1 MPHNVYS
8 TPNSGFGLHQEW
20 CLTSGHSCNCL
31 FSLRGKGHDAPL
43 SPEMK
48 NDMEADPKLLDHARE
63 QIRLRHY
70 SIRTEES
77 YLGWMRRFIRFH
89 QFRHPMDLGP
99 NEVEAF
105 LSSLVME
112 GDVASATQAQALS
125 ALLFMYRIVIGV
137 DMPWL
142 DEIVRA
148 RRPKRLPTVLTE
160 DEVRRLLSRLDD
172 EMWLV
177 ASVLYGGGLRL
188 MEAMRLRVKDID
200 LERHAITV
208 RSGKGDKDRNTVL
221 PDSLVTALRAQI
233 ARVREQHNLDMAAGV
248 ANVYLPHGLSR
259 KFPHARKELAWQ
271 YIFPAEK
278 LAKDPRGGAIRRH
291 HIDEKRVQRAIK
303 RATKEAGIEKHVTPH
318 TLRHSFATHLLERG
332 TDIRTIQ
339 ELLGH
344 SDISTTMI
352 YTHVVGRI
360 GGRGVLSPLDRLD
373 VLTRR

>member
-1 MPHNVYS
+1 
-8 TPNSGFGLHQEW
+8 
-20 CLTSGHSCNCL
+20 
-31 FSLRGKGHDAPL
+31 
-43 SPEMK
+43 
-48 NDMEADPKLLDHARE
+48 MEASPKLLDRARE

-70 SIRTEES
+70 SIRTEKA

-89 QFRHPMDLGP
+89 QFRHPRDLGP

-105 LSSLVME
+105 LSNLAVE
-112 GDVASATQAQALS
+112 DDVASATQAQALS
-125 ALLFMYRIVIGV
+125 ALLFLYRVVMGV

-142 DEIVRA
+142 DEVIRA

-160 DEVRRLLSRLDD
+160 DEVRRLLSRLDGD
-172 EMWLV
+172 MWLV

-188 MEAMRLRVKDID
+188 LEALRLRVKDID
-200 LERHAITV
+200 LERHAITIH
-208 RSGKGDKDRNTVL
+208 SGKGDKDRNTVL
-221 PDSLVTALRAQI
+221 PDSLVNALRAQI

-259 KFPHARKELAWQ
+259 KFPHARRELAWQ
-271 YIFPAEK
+271 YVFPSGK

-291 HIDEKRVQRAIK
+291 HIDEKRVQRSVK
-303 RATKEAGIEKHVTPH
+303 RAAKEAGIEKHVTPH

-373 VLTRR
+373 VLARR

>member
-1 MPHNVYS
+1 
-8 TPNSGFGLHQEW
+8 
-20 CLTSGHSCNCL
+20 
-31 FSLRGKGHDAPL
+31 
-43 SPEMK
+43 
-48 NDMEADPKLLDHARE
+48 MEASPKLLDRARE

-89 QFRHPMDLGP
+89 QFRHPRDLGP

-105 LSSLVME
+105 LSSLAVE
-112 GDVASATQAQALS
+112 DNVASATQAQALS
-125 ALLFMYRIVIGV
+125 ALLFLYRVVIGV

-160 DEVRRLLSRLDD
+160 DEVRRLLLRLDD

-200 LERHAITV
+200 LERHAIIV

-221 PDSLVTALRAQI
+221 PDSLVNPLRAQI
-233 ARVREQHNLDMAAGV
+233 ARVREQHDVDMAAGV

-259 KFPHARKELAWQ
+259 KFPHAHRELAWQ
-271 YIFPAEK
+271 YVFPSEK

-291 HIDEKRVQRAIK
+291 HIDEKRVQRAVK
-303 RATKEAGIEKHVTPH
+303 RAAREAGIEKHVTPH

>member
-1 MPHNVYS
+1 
-8 TPNSGFGLHQEW
+8 
-20 CLTSGHSCNCL
+20 
-31 FSLRGKGHDAPL
+31 
-43 SPEMK
+43 
-48 NDMEADPKLLDHARE
+48 MEADPKLLDHARE

-99 NEVEAF
+99 NEVESF

-188 MEAMRLRVKDID
+188 MEAIRLRVKDID

>member
-1 MPHNVYS
+1 
-8 TPNSGFGLHQEW
+8 
-20 CLTSGHSCNCL
+20 
-31 FSLRGKGHDAPL
+31 
-43 SPEMK
+43 
-48 NDMEADPKLLDHARE
+48 MEADPKLLDHARE

-99 NEVEAF
+99 NEVESF

-188 MEAMRLRVKDID
+188 MEAIRLRVKDID

-303 RATKEAGIEKHVTPH
+303 RATREAGIEKHVTPH

>member
-1 MPHNVYS
+1 
-8 TPNSGFGLHQEW
+8 
-20 CLTSGHSCNCL
+20 
-31 FSLRGKGHDAPL
+31 
-43 SPEMK
+43 
-48 NDMEADPKLLDHARE
+48 MEADPKLLDHARE

>member
-1 MPHNVYS
+1 
-8 TPNSGFGLHQEW
+8 
-20 CLTSGHSCNCL
+20 
-31 FSLRGKGHDAPL
+31 
-43 SPEMK
+43 
-48 NDMEADPKLLDHARE
+48 MEAGPKLLDHARE

-99 NEVEAF
+99 SEVEAF
-105 LSSLVME
+105 LSSLAME
-112 GDVASATQAQALS
+112 GNVASATQAQALS

-200 LERHAITV
+200 LERHAITIH
-208 RSGKGDKDRNTVL
+208 SGKGDKDRNTVL

-248 ANVYLPHGLSR
+248 ANVYLPYGLSR

-303 RATKEAGIEKHVTPH
+303 RAAKEAGIEKHVTPH

>member
-1 MPHNVYS
+1 
-8 TPNSGFGLHQEW
+8 
-20 CLTSGHSCNCL
+20 
-31 FSLRGKGHDAPL
+31 
-43 SPEMK
+43 
-48 NDMEADPKLLDHARE
+48 MEADPKLLDHARE

-99 NEVEAF
+99 NEVESF

-188 MEAMRLRVKDID
+188 MEAIRLRVKDID

-233 ARVREQHNLDMAAGV
+233 ARVRERHNLDMAAGV

>member
-1 MPHNVYS
+1 
-8 TPNSGFGLHQEW
+8 
-20 CLTSGHSCNCL
+20 
-31 FSLRGKGHDAPL
+31 
-43 SPEMK
+43 MK

-99 NEVEAF
+99 NEVESF

-188 MEAMRLRVKDID
+188 MEAIRLRVKDID

-248 ANVYLPHGLSR
+248 ANVYMPHGLSR

>member
-1 MPHNVYS
+1 
-8 TPNSGFGLHQEW
+8 
-20 CLTSGHSCNCL
+20 
-31 FSLRGKGHDAPL
+31 
-43 SPEMK
+43 
-48 NDMEADPKLLDHARE
+48 MEADPKLLDHARE

-99 NEVEAF
+99 NEVESF

-303 RATKEAGIEKHVTPH
+303 RATREAGIEKHVTPH

>member
-1 MPHNVYS
+1 
-8 TPNSGFGLHQEW
+8 
-20 CLTSGHSCNCL
+20 
-31 FSLRGKGHDAPL
+31 
-43 SPEMK
+43 
-48 NDMEADPKLLDHARE
+48 MEADPKLLDQARE

-99 NEVEAF
+99 GEVEAF
-105 LSSLVME
+105 LSSLAME
-112 GDVASATQAQALS
+112 GNVASATQAQALS

-200 LERHAITV
+200 LERHAITIH
-208 RSGKGDKDRNTVL
+208 SGKGDKDRNTVL

-303 RATKEAGIEKHVTPH
+303 RAAKEAGIEKHVTPH

-373 VLTRR
+373 VLARR